1 MWGKTEK
8 RPSNMD
14 AQNIRP
20 FRPLLY
26 VYIVFIIYFWIGTFL
41 FVINMIVREERPFC
55 PCMLDRHTVPG
66 HAGRPEC
73 KDSVSWHAI
82 PAHWTSKM
90 SLLPGDLHVLS
101 VCPIWISSQKGH
113 TFCPN
118 SLFEH
123 NGRSKYA
130 YPFFRAKYP
139 AILDARKGLPRVPL
153 KVDTHNVHANRIWLP
168 VSARAIGNAPVG
180 SSSSGPAVIPS
191 VSERGTMVGERSIWG
206 KRSLR
211 PLLLVTGGG

>member
-1 MWGKTEK
+1 MCLLEIGNGLK
-8 RPSNMD
+8 RFFLLWKQEQKDLTFSFFLSCRVKRKKGRS
-14 AQNIRP
+14 IRP
-20 FRPLLY
+20 FRPLLD
-26 VYIVFIIYFWIGTFL
+26 VYTVFIIYFWIRTFL

-66 HAGRPEC
+66 HAARPEC

-130 YPFFRAKYP
+130 
-139 AILDARKGLPRVPL
+139 
-153 KVDTHNVHANRIWLP
+153 
-168 VSARAIGNAPVG
+168 
-180 SSSSGPAVIPS
+180 
-191 VSERGTMVGERSIWG
+191 
-206 KRSLR
+206 
-211 PLLLVTGGG
+211 

>member
-1 MWGKTEK
+1 MLWESLLGMCLLEIGNSLKRFFLLWNQEQKDLTFSFFLSIMWGKTEK

-66 HAGRPEC
+66 HAGRPDC

-130 YPFFRAKYP
+130 
-139 AILDARKGLPRVPL
+139 
-153 KVDTHNVHANRIWLP
+153 
-168 VSARAIGNAPVG
+168 
-180 SSSSGPAVIPS
+180 
-191 VSERGTMVGERSIWG
+191 
-206 KRSLR
+206 
-211 PLLLVTGGG
+211 